1 MNQPEMATNFG
12 LKITGDSFSFG
23 QGSNQI
29 PFTSYRSD
37 HETRNPNDNRLADK
51 FVTASYLNVAF
62 LNDHLHKY
70 SRELSLPSLGQNVL
84 YLAYTIEVKPEARF
98 NADHLRSFLEAN
110 RVETKSEFKF
120 HSTPLAI
127 QNRRVNLKQSQSEQ
141 RWNNDKNIC
150 IGCQQDKTIADL
162 IRIIN
167 VFDRFFEQFRTDG
180 AFHA

>member
-12 LKITGDSFSFG
+12 LKITGGNFSFG
-23 QGSNQI
+23 QGNNPV
-29 PFTSYRSD
+29 PFTSYRPD
-37 HETRNPNDNRLADK
+37 HEMSNANDTRLADK

-62 LNDHLHKY
+62 LNDHLNKY

-84 YLAYTIEVKPEARF
+84 YLAYTIKVKPEARF
-98 NADHLRSFLEAN
+98 NGDHLRHFLEEN
-110 RVETKSEFKF
+110 GVETRDDFKF
-120 HSTPLAI
+120 HSEPSAI
-127 QNRRVNLKQSQSEQ
+127 QNKRGTPLQCQSKQTSK
-141 RWNNDKNIC
+141 NDNNIC

-167 VFDRFFEQFRTDG
+167 VFDRFFEQFPAVG